1 MEVAPGVRS
10 EEPELESDLVDLS
23 DVSLETIGLLPDS
36 VLSASL
42 RRILTDNDAPE
53 RYAAFQN
60 HI

>member
-1 MEVAPGVRS
+1 
-10 EEPELESDLVDLS
+10 
-23 DVSLETIGLLPDS
+23 